1 MVSATSMKEYSAVL
15 KRLLPLSDEARIMY
29 LSKSKSRGSHFKIMA
44 ALKLFATHLNGKGK
58 LDEAQQMN
66 NLLTIKP
73 IYKKRQSKSSIKLKD
88 GWREALIERV
98 VSSKT
103 LHKQE
108 ILVAILTGLRP
119 SELENGIR
127 IIVDNDQVK
136 FTIKGT
142 KVKVGDDGKVQ
153 QGMAWRSI
161 AYKLPNDD
169 KALTFLLKML
179 KEENPVGNV
188 YEVGLKSSLKG
199 FSSALSKLGDG
210 LVKTRGK
217 SFSQYNLRHS
227 FATLL
232 KSSGCNDV
240 DISRALG
247 HISMKTKSYYG
258 RTKAAPTGVSPSK
271 ITSSHTPR
279 PYLRNYPAS
288 ATAPNN
294 LNG

>member
-1 MVSATSMKEYSAVL
+1 MVSATSMNEYTAVL
-15 KRLLPLSDEARIMY
+15 KRLLSLSDEARIMY
-29 LSKSKSRGSHFKIMA
+29 LSQSKSRGSHFKIMA
-44 ALKLFATHLNGKGK
+44 ALKLFVNHLNGKGK
-58 LDEAQQMN
+58 LEEAQQMN

-73 IYKKRQSKSSIKLKD
+73 AFKKRQSKSSIELMD

-98 VSSKT
+98 VTSKSI
-103 LHKQE
+103 HKQE

-119 SELENGIR
+119 SELENGVR

-161 AYKLPNDD
+161 QYKLPSDD

-179 KEENPVGNV
+179 KEENPVGNMH
-188 YEVGLKSSLKG
+188 EVGLKSSIKG

-232 KSSGCNDV
+232 KSSGCYDIE
-240 DISRALG
+240 ISRALG

-258 RTKAAPTGVSPSK
+258 RTKSAPTGVSPSK

-279 PYLRNYPAS
+279 PYLRNYPS
-288 ATAPNN
+288 SPNSLNN